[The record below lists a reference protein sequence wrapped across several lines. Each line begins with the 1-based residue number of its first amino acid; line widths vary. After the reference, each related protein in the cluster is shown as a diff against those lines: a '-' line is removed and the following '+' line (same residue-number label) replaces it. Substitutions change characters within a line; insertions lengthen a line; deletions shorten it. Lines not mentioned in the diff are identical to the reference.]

1 MVKRK
6 KEQDYACSFFFVNFI
21 SLKNLNIMI
30 FSIKPPKILKK
41 ECVILIMRKRGGEEI
56 MHIKSKLYNK
66 TLYVL
71 LCGEL
76 DEHSAT
82 HVRMTLDNIFSNGNF
97 NQIIIDLSEL
107 EFMDSTGIGVLIGRY
122 KRMKNRNIP
131 IFICNPSKH
140 AEKIFKMTGLYEI
153 MPKIV

>member
-1 MVKRK
+1 
-6 KEQDYACSFFFVNFI
+6 
-21 SLKNLNIMI
+21 
-30 FSIKPPKILKK
+30 
-41 ECVILIMRKRGGEEI
+41 
-56 MHIKSKLYNK
+56 MHIKSKVYNK

-82 HVRMTLDNIFSNGNF
+82 HTRLTLDKLFSRSDF
-97 NQIIIDLSEL
+97 EQIIIDLSEL
-107 EFMDSTGIGVLIGRY
+107 DFMDSTGIGVLIGRY
-122 KRMKNRNIP
+122 KRMKNRHIP